1 MIALTRIHRKFIR
14 KNYYGKANYEYVS
27 LWLYIPKKFHEL
39 LKTHID
45 SELEISM
52 QKRNGKILIALT
64 PKKVEAS
71 RQNISFERKPRSRP

>member
-1 MIALTRIHRKFIR
+1 LTALTRIHRKFIR

-39 LKTHID
+39 LKPHL
-45 SELEISM
+45 SQEFEISM

-64 PKKVEAS
+64 PKKVEAP
-71 RQNISFERKPRSRP
+71 RQNISFERKRG